1 MLASRRVVESPVLG
15 AVHPTRCL
23 GKTARLSTMRA
34 TGIPGL
40 HPVEPITSCSVGD
53 GCDHQG
59 MRSPFIAVWRARLR
73 YWARRR
79 WDAIKNR
86 RGSEPDDAYFRM
98 AHALA
103 EKHSTS
109 GAEPQ
114 EAADR
119 ALSEAMDLLVEEGA
133 PSVAQ
138 ALKADAPRMLA
149 ERRRLD
155 RGFEKR
161 LRRRWGIALD
171 LYFMIAVACQEIGAE
186 GYGEALAQT
195 DDEDEN
201 GRALL
206 EALSGLHA
214 RTCRQSLEVL
224 SLLEAGFPK
233 AAHAVSRS
241 MHEGAVVAS
250 VLTEYGSTPEH
261 SDIGLRFLLFDHI
274 SNLMDAEEHQR
285 YAERINHEPFTD
297 QEMAALRT
305 TKAAVLER
313 FPDLD
318 RKMGWAGDLP
328 GLRKRTFEELE
339 VIAGIDHLRPYYT
352 WASHEVHAYP
362 KGVRLNQSGLDGDLW
377 KLAGRTNAG
386 LADPAQGALIA
397 LNQVTA
403 SMLTVPG
410 VASPSRI
417 VASRA
422 AMALLDEACE
432 EFVRIERELADERT
446 LTVW

>member
-1 MLASRRVVESPVLG
+1 MSISS
-15 AVHPTRCL
+15 
-23 GKTARLSTMRA
+23 TAAL
-34 TGIPGL
+34 
-40 HPVEPITSCSVGD
+40 
-53 GCDHQG
+53 
-59 MRSPFIAVWRARLR
+59 WRARLR
-73 YWARRR
+73 YWVAARRR
-79 WDAIKNR
+79 AALRLLGRD
-86 RGSEPDDAYFRM
+86 SEPGDAYLRI
-98 AHALA
+98 AQALV
-103 EKHSTS
+103 EKHESS
-109 GAEPQ
+109 GMSSE
-114 EAADR
+114 
-119 ALSEAMDLLVEEGA
+119 EAMECGLVEALEILTEDG
-133 PSVAQ
+133 PPQVAA
-138 ALKADAPRMLA
+138 ALKADGPRMLA

-161 LRRRWGIALD
+161 LRLRWGGALD
-171 LYFMIAVACQEIGAE
+171 LYYMIAVAWQEMGAE
-186 GYGEALAQT
+186 GYQEASQRDE
-195 DDEDEN
+195 DDEHA
-201 GRALL
+201 RALL
-206 EALSGLHA
+206 EAVSGLQA
-214 RTCRQSLEVL
+214 RSCRQSLEVL

>member
-1 MLASRRVVESPVLG
+1 MNIS
-15 AVHPTRCL
+15 TT
-23 GKTARLSTMRA
+23 TAL
-34 TGIPGL
+34 
-40 HPVEPITSCSVGD
+40 
-53 GCDHQG
+53 
-59 MRSPFIAVWRARLR
+59 WRARLR
-73 YWARRR
+73 YWLAGRRR
-79 WDAIKNR
+79 VTLRLLGRASD
-86 RGSEPDDAYFRM
+86 SSDAYLRI
-98 AHALA
+98 AQALE
-103 EKHSTS
+103 EKHESS
-109 GAEPQ
+109 GMSSE
-114 EAADR
+114 
-119 ALSEAMDLLVEEGA
+119 EAMERGLVEALEILTEHG
-133 PSVAQ
+133 PPQVAA
-138 ALKADAPRMLA
+138 ALKADGPRMLA
-149 ERRRLD
+149 EHRRLD

-161 LRRRWGIALD
+161 IRQRWGTALD
-171 LYFMIAVACQEIGAE
+171 LYYMIAVACQEVGAE
-186 GYGEALAQT
+186 GYQEANQC
-195 DDEDEN
+195 DEGSESE
-201 GRALL
+201 RALL
-206 EALSGLHA
+206 EAMSGLQA
-214 RTCRQSLEVL
+214 RACRQSLEVL
-224 SLLEAGFPK
+224 SLLETGFPK

-261 SDIGLRFLLFDHI
+261 ADIGTRFLLFDHI
-274 SNLMDAEEHQR
+274 TNLMDAEEYQR
-285 YAERINHEPFTD
+285 YAERLKHEPFTD

-305 TKAAVLER
+305 TKAEVLER

-422 AMALLDEACE
+422 TMALLDEARE
-432 EFVRIERELADERT
+432 EFARIERELADERT

>member
-1 MLASRRVVESPVLG
+1 M
-15 AVHPTRCL
+15 
-23 GKTARLSTMRA
+23 
-34 TGIPGL
+34 
-40 HPVEPITSCSVGD
+40 SVGY

-59 MRSPFIAVWRARLR
+59 MRTSLSIAVWGARLR

-79 WDAIKNR
+79 WDAIKNS
-86 RGSEPDDAYFRM
+86 RGSEPDDAYFRI

-103 EKHSTS
+103 EKHSAS

-161 LRRRWGIALD
+161 LRERWGSALD
-171 LYFMIAVACQEIGAE
+171 LYFMIAVVCQEIGAE
-186 GYGEALAQT
+186 GYREALAQT
-195 DDEDEN
+195 DDEDEH

-206 EALSGLHA
+206 EAVSGLQA
-214 RTCRQSLEVL
+214 RACRQSLEVH
-224 SLLEAGFPK
+224 SLLERGFPK
-233 AAHAVSRS
+233 AAHVVSRS
-241 MHEGAVVAS
+241 MHEAAVVAA
-250 VLTEYGSTPEH
+250 VLSEFGTTPGNE
-261 SDIGLRFLLFDHI
+261 DIGVRYILFDHI
-274 SNLMDAEEHQR
+274 TTLMDAEEHQR
-285 YAERINHEPFTD
+285 YANRIDHEPFTD
-297 QEMAALRT
+297 EEMAAFLANKT
-305 TKAAVLER
+305 LVLER

-318 RKMGWAGDLP
+318 RRQGWAGDLP
-328 GLRKRTFEELE
+328 GLKKRTFEELE

-352 WASHEVHAYP
+352 WASHEVHASP
-362 KGVRLNQSGLDGDLW
+362 KGVRLNTMGLAGDQW
-377 KLAGRTNAG
+377 KLVGRTNSG

-403 SMLTVPG
+403 SVLTLQG

-422 AMALLDEACE
+422 AMVLLDEASN
-432 EFVRIERELADERT
+432 EFARIEREIAREDT
-446 LTVW
+446 LTVF

>member
-1 MLASRRVVESPVLG
+1 MSISS
-15 AVHPTRCL
+15 
-23 GKTARLSTMRA
+23 TAAL
-34 TGIPGL
+34 
-40 HPVEPITSCSVGD
+40 
-53 GCDHQG
+53 
-59 MRSPFIAVWRARLR
+59 WRARLR
-73 YWARRR
+73 YWVAARRR
-79 WDAIKNR
+79 AALRLLGRD
-86 RGSEPDDAYFRM
+86 SEPGDAYLRI
-98 AHALA
+98 AQALV
-103 EKHSTS
+103 EKHESS
-109 GAEPQ
+109 GMSSE
-114 EAADR
+114 
-119 ALSEAMDLLVEEGA
+119 EAMECGLVEALEILTEDG
-133 PSVAQ
+133 PPQVAA
-138 ALKADAPRMLA
+138 ALKADGPRMLA

-161 LRRRWGIALD
+161 LRQRWGSALD
-171 LYFMIAVACQEIGAE
+171 LYYMVAVACQEVGAE
-186 GYGEALAQT
+186 GYQEANQCDEGG
-195 DDEDEN
+195 DDE
-201 GRALL
+201 RALL
-206 EALSGLHA
+206 EAVSGLQA
-214 RTCRQSLEVL
+214 RACRQSLEVL

-274 SNLMDAEEHQR
+274 SNLMDAEEHKR

-297 QEMAALRT
+297 QEMAALRA

>member
-1 MLASRRVVESPVLG
+1 MSISS
-15 AVHPTRCL
+15 
-23 GKTARLSTMRA
+23 TAAL
-34 TGIPGL
+34 
-40 HPVEPITSCSVGD
+40 
-53 GCDHQG
+53 
-59 MRSPFIAVWRARLR
+59 WRARLR
-73 YWARRR
+73 YWVAARRR
-79 WDAIKNR
+79 AALRLLGRD
-86 RGSEPDDAYFRM
+86 SEPGDAYLRI
-98 AHALA
+98 AQALA
-103 EKHSTS
+103 EKHESS
-109 GAEPQ
+109 GMSSE
-114 EAADR
+114 
-119 ALSEAMDLLVEEGA
+119 EAMECGLVEALEILTEDG
-133 PSVAQ
+133 PPQVAA
-138 ALKADAPRMLA
+138 ALKADGPRMLA

-161 LRRRWGIALD
+161 LRQRWGSALD
-171 LYFMIAVACQEIGAE
+171 LYYMIAVACQEVGAE
-186 GYGEALAQT
+186 GYQEANQCDEGG
-195 DDEDEN
+195 DDE
-201 GRALL
+201 RALL
-206 EALSGLHA
+206 EAVSGLQA
-214 RTCRQSLEVL
+214 RACRQSLEVL

-274 SNLMDAEEHQR
+274 TNLMDAEEHQR

-397 LNQVTA
+397 LSQVTA
-403 SMLTVPG
+403 SMLTVSG

-446 LTVW
+446 LTVC

>member
-1 MLASRRVVESPVLG
+1 MSISS
-15 AVHPTRCL
+15 
-23 GKTARLSTMRA
+23 TAAL
-34 TGIPGL
+34 
-40 HPVEPITSCSVGD
+40 
-53 GCDHQG
+53 
-59 MRSPFIAVWRARLR
+59 WRARLR
-73 YWARRR
+73 YWVAARRR
-79 WDAIKNR
+79 AALRLLGRD
-86 RGSEPDDAYFRM
+86 SEPGDAYLRI
-98 AHALA
+98 AQALV
-103 EKHSTS
+103 EKHESS
-109 GAEPQ
+109 GMSSE
-114 EAADR
+114 
-119 ALSEAMDLLVEEGA
+119 EAMECRLVEAMEILTEDG
-133 PSVAQ
+133 PPQVAA
-138 ALKADAPRMLA
+138 ALKADGPRMLA

-161 LRRRWGIALD
+161 LRQRWGSALD
-171 LYFMIAVACQEIGAE
+171 LYYMVAVACQEVGAE
-186 GYGEALAQT
+186 GYQEANQCDEGG
-195 DDEDEN
+195 DDE
-201 GRALL
+201 RALL
-206 EALSGLHA
+206 EAVSGLQA
-214 RTCRQSLEVL
+214 RACRQSLEVL

-274 SNLMDAEEHQR
+274 SNLMDAEEHKR

-297 QEMAALRT
+297 QEMAALRA

>member
-1 MLASRRVVESPVLG
+1 MSISS
-15 AVHPTRCL
+15 
-23 GKTARLSTMRA
+23 TAAL
-34 TGIPGL
+34 
-40 HPVEPITSCSVGD
+40 
-53 GCDHQG
+53 
-59 MRSPFIAVWRARLR
+59 WRARLR
-73 YWARRR
+73 YWVAARIRAALR
-79 WDAIKNR
+79 LLCRD
-86 RGSEPDDAYFRM
+86 SEPGDAYLRI
-98 AHALA
+98 AQALP
-103 EKHSTS
+103 EKHESS
-109 GAEPQ
+109 GMSSE
-114 EAADR
+114 
-119 ALSEAMDLLVEEGA
+119 EAMECGLVEALEILTEDG
-133 PSVAQ
+133 PPQVAA
-138 ALKADAPRMLA
+138 ALKADGPRMLA

-161 LRRRWGIALD
+161 LRQRWGSALD
-171 LYFMIAVACQEIGAE
+171 LYYMVAVACQEVGAE
-186 GYGEALAQT
+186 GYQEANQCDEGG
-195 DDEDEN
+195 DDE
-201 GRALL
+201 RALL
-206 EALSGLHA
+206 EAVSGLQA
-214 RTCRQSLEVL
+214 RACRQSLEVL

-432 EFVRIERELADERT
+432 EFVRIERELVDERT

>member
-1 MLASRRVVESPVLG
+1 MSISS
-15 AVHPTRCL
+15 
-23 GKTARLSTMRA
+23 TAAL
-34 TGIPGL
+34 
-40 HPVEPITSCSVGD
+40 
-53 GCDHQG
+53 
-59 MRSPFIAVWRARLR
+59 WRARLR
-73 YWARRR
+73 YWVAARRR
-79 WDAIKNR
+79 AALRLLGRD
-86 RGSEPDDAYFRM
+86 SEPGDAYLRI
-98 AHALA
+98 AQALV
-103 EKHSTS
+103 EQHESS
-109 GAEPQ
+109 GMSSE
-114 EAADR
+114 
-119 ALSEAMDLLVEEGA
+119 EAMECGLVEALEILTEDG
-133 PSVAQ
+133 PPQVAA
-138 ALKADAPRMLA
+138 ALKADGPRMLA

-155 RGFEKR
+155 RGLEKR
-161 LRRRWGIALD
+161 LRQRWGSALD
-171 LYFMIAVACQEIGAE
+171 LYYMVAVACQEVGAE
-186 GYGEALAQT
+186 GYQEANQCDEGG
-195 DDEDEN
+195 DDE
-201 GRALL
+201 RALL
-206 EALSGLHA
+206 EAVSGLQA
-214 RTCRQSLEVL
+214 RACRQSLEVL

-250 VLTEYGSTPEH
+250 VLTEYGSTSEH

-305 TKAAVLER
+305 AKAAVLER

>member
-1 MLASRRVVESPVLG
+1 MSISS
-15 AVHPTRCL
+15 
-23 GKTARLSTMRA
+23 TAAL
-34 TGIPGL
+34 
-40 HPVEPITSCSVGD
+40 
-53 GCDHQG
+53 
-59 MRSPFIAVWRARLR
+59 WRARLR
-73 YWARRR
+73 YWVAARRR
-79 WDAIKNR
+79 AALRLLGRD
-86 RGSEPDDAYFRM
+86 SEPGDAYLRI
-98 AHALA
+98 AQALA
-103 EKHSTS
+103 EKHESS
-109 GAEPQ
+109 GMSSE
-114 EAADR
+114 
-119 ALSEAMDLLVEEGA
+119 EAMECGLVEALEILTEDG
-133 PSVAQ
+133 PPQVAA
-138 ALKADAPRMLA
+138 ALKADGPRMLA

-161 LRRRWGIALD
+161 LRQRWGSALD
-171 LYFMIAVACQEIGAE
+171 LYYMVAVACQEVGAE
-186 GYGEALAQT
+186 GYQEANQCDEGG
-195 DDEDEN
+195 DDE
-201 GRALL
+201 RALL
-206 EALSGLHA
+206 EAVSGLQA
-214 RTCRQSLEVL
+214 RACRQSLEVL

-377 KLAGRTNAG
+377 KLPGRTNAG

>member
-1 MLASRRVVESPVLG
+1 MSISS
-15 AVHPTRCL
+15 
-23 GKTARLSTMRA
+23 TAAL
-34 TGIPGL
+34 
-40 HPVEPITSCSVGD
+40 
-53 GCDHQG
+53 
-59 MRSPFIAVWRARLR
+59 WRARLR
-73 YWARRR
+73 YWVAARRR
-79 WDAIKNR
+79 AALRLLGRD
-86 RGSEPDDAYFRM
+86 SEPGDAYLRI
-98 AHALA
+98 AQALA
-103 EKHSTS
+103 EKHESS
-109 GAEPQ
+109 GMSSE
-114 EAADR
+114 
-119 ALSEAMDLLVEEGA
+119 EAMECGLVEALEILTEDG
-133 PSVAQ
+133 PPQVAA
-138 ALKADAPRMLA
+138 ALKADGPRMLA

-161 LRRRWGIALD
+161 LRQRWGSALD
-171 LYFMIAVACQEIGAE
+171 LYYMIAVACQEVGAE
-186 GYGEALAQT
+186 GYQEANQCDEGG
-195 DDEDEN
+195 DDE
-201 GRALL
+201 RALL
-206 EALSGLHA
+206 EAVSGLQA
-214 RTCRQSLEVL
+214 RACRQSLEVL

-261 SDIGLRFLLFDHI
+261 SEIGLRFLLFDHI
-274 SNLMDAEEHQR
+274 TNLMDAEEHQR

-362 KGVRLNQSGLDGDLW
+362 KGVRLNQSGLDGDLR

-432 EFVRIERELADERT
+432 EFARIERELADERT

>member
-1 MLASRRVVESPVLG
+1 MSISS
-15 AVHPTRCL
+15 
-23 GKTARLSTMRA
+23 TAAL
-34 TGIPGL
+34 
-40 HPVEPITSCSVGD
+40 
-53 GCDHQG
+53 
-59 MRSPFIAVWRARLR
+59 WRARLR
-73 YWARRR
+73 YWVAARRR
-79 WDAIKNR
+79 AAPRLLGRD
-86 RGSEPDDAYFRM
+86 SEPGDAYLRI
-98 AHALA
+98 AQALA
-103 EKHSTS
+103 GKHESS
-109 GAEPQ
+109 GMSSE
-114 EAADR
+114 
-119 ALSEAMDLLVEEGA
+119 EAMECGLVEALEILTEDG
-133 PSVAQ
+133 PPQVAA
-138 ALKADAPRMLA
+138 ALKADGPRILA

-161 LRRRWGIALD
+161 LRQRWGSALD
-171 LYFMIAVACQEIGAE
+171 LYYMIAVACQEVGAE
-186 GYGEALAQT
+186 GYQEANQCDEGG
-195 DDEDEN
+195 DDE
-201 GRALL
+201 RALL
-206 EALSGLHA
+206 EAVSGLQA
-214 RTCRQSLEVL
+214 RACRQSLEVL

-274 SNLMDAEEHQR
+274 TNLMDAEEHQR

-362 KGVRLNQSGLDGDLW
+362 KGVRLNQSGLDGDLR

-422 AMALLDEACE
+422 VMALLDEACE
-432 EFVRIERELADERT
+432 EFARIERELADERT

>member
-1 MLASRRVVESPVLG
+1 MSISSAAAL
-15 AVHPTRCL
+15 
-23 GKTARLSTMRA
+23 
-34 TGIPGL
+34 
-40 HPVEPITSCSVGD
+40 
-53 GCDHQG
+53 
-59 MRSPFIAVWRARLR
+59 WRARLR
-73 YWARRR
+73 YWVAARRR
-79 WDAIKNR
+79 AALRLLGRDP
-86 RGSEPDDAYFRM
+86 EPGDAYLRI
-98 AHALA
+98 AQALV
-103 EKHSTS
+103 EKHESS
-109 GAEPQ
+109 GMSSE
-114 EAADR
+114 
-119 ALSEAMDLLVEEGA
+119 EAMECGLVEALEILTEDG
-133 PSVAQ
+133 PPQVAA
-138 ALKADAPRMLA
+138 ALKADGPRMLA

-161 LRRRWGIALD
+161 LRQRWGSALD
-171 LYFMIAVACQEIGAE
+171 LYYMVAVACQEVGAE
-186 GYGEALAQT
+186 GYQEANQCDEGG
-195 DDEDEN
+195 DDE
-201 GRALL
+201 RALL
-206 EALSGLHA
+206 EAVSGLQA
-214 RTCRQSLEVL
+214 RACRQSLEVL

-432 EFVRIERELADERT
+432 EFVRIERELVDERT

>member
-1 MLASRRVVESPVLG
+1 MSISS
-15 AVHPTRCL
+15 
-23 GKTARLSTMRA
+23 TAAL
-34 TGIPGL
+34 
-40 HPVEPITSCSVGD
+40 
-53 GCDHQG
+53 
-59 MRSPFIAVWRARLR
+59 WRARLR
-73 YWARRR
+73 YWVAARRR
-79 WDAIKNR
+79 AALRLLGRD
-86 RGSEPDDAYFRM
+86 SEPGDAYLRI
-98 AHALA
+98 AQALV
-103 EKHSTS
+103 EKHESS
-109 GAEPQ
+109 GMSSE
-114 EAADR
+114 
-119 ALSEAMDLLVEEGA
+119 EAMECGLVEALEILTEDG
-133 PSVAQ
+133 PPQVAA
-138 ALKADAPRMLA
+138 ALKADGPRMLA

-161 LRRRWGIALD
+161 LRQRWGSALD
-171 LYFMIAVACQEIGAE
+171 LYYMVAVACQEVGAE
-186 GYGEALAQT
+186 GYQEANQCDEGG
-195 DDEDEN
+195 DDE
-201 GRALL
+201 RALL
-206 EALSGLHA
+206 EAVSGLQA
-214 RTCRQSLEVL
+214 RACRQSLEVL

-339 VIAGIDHLRPYYT
+339 VIAGSDHLRPYYT

-432 EFVRIERELADERT
+432 EFVRIERELTDEGT

>member
-1 MLASRRVVESPVLG
+1 MSISS
-15 AVHPTRCL
+15 
-23 GKTARLSTMRA
+23 TAAL
-34 TGIPGL
+34 
-40 HPVEPITSCSVGD
+40 
-53 GCDHQG
+53 
-59 MRSPFIAVWRARLR
+59 WRARLR
-73 YWARRR
+73 YWVAARRR
-79 WDAIKNR
+79 AALRLLGRD
-86 RGSEPDDAYFRM
+86 SEPGDAYLRI
-98 AHALA
+98 AQALA
-103 EKHSTS
+103 EKHESS
-109 GAEPQ
+109 GMSSE
-114 EAADR
+114 
-119 ALSEAMDLLVEEGA
+119 EAMECGLVEALEILTEDG
-133 PSVAQ
+133 PPQVAA
-138 ALKADAPRMLA
+138 ALKADGPRMLA

-161 LRRRWGIALD
+161 LRQRWGSALD
-171 LYFMIAVACQEIGAE
+171 LYYMIAVACQEVGAE
-186 GYGEALAQT
+186 GYQEANQCDEGG
-195 DDEDEN
+195 DDE
-201 GRALL
+201 RALL
-206 EALSGLHA
+206 EAVSGLQA
-214 RTCRQSLEVL
+214 RACRQSLEVL

-274 SNLMDAEEHQR
+274 TNLMDAEEHQR

-432 EFVRIERELADERT
+432 EFARIERKLADERT

>member
-1 MLASRRVVESPVLG
+1 MSISS
-15 AVHPTRCL
+15 
-23 GKTARLSTMRA
+23 TAAL
-34 TGIPGL
+34 
-40 HPVEPITSCSVGD
+40 
-53 GCDHQG
+53 
-59 MRSPFIAVWRARLR
+59 WRARLR
-73 YWARRR
+73 YWVAARRR
-79 WDAIKNR
+79 AALRLLGRD
-86 RGSEPDDAYFRM
+86 SEPGDAYLRI
-98 AHALA
+98 AQALV
-103 EKHSTS
+103 EKHESS
-109 GAEPQ
+109 GMSSE
-114 EAADR
+114 
-119 ALSEAMDLLVEEGA
+119 EAMECGLVEALEILTEDG
-133 PSVAQ
+133 PPQVAA
-138 ALKADAPRMLA
+138 ALKADGPRMLA

-161 LRRRWGIALD
+161 LRQRWGSALD
-171 LYFMIAVACQEIGAE
+171 LYYMVAVACQEVGAE
-186 GYGEALAQT
+186 GYQEANQCDEGGG
-195 DDEDEN
+195 DDE
-201 GRALL
+201 RALL
-206 EALSGLHA
+206 EAVSGLQA
-214 RTCRQSLEVL
+214 RACRQSLEVL

-261 SDIGLRFLLFDHI
+261 SDMGLRFLLFDHI

-339 VIAGIDHLRPYYT
+339 IIAGIDHLRPYYT

-432 EFVRIERELADERT
+432 EFVRIERELVDERT

>member
-1 MLASRRVVESPVLG
+1 MSISS
-15 AVHPTRCL
+15 
-23 GKTARLSTMRA
+23 TAAL
-34 TGIPGL
+34 
-40 HPVEPITSCSVGD
+40 
-53 GCDHQG
+53 
-59 MRSPFIAVWRARLR
+59 WRARLR
-73 YWARRR
+73 YWVVARRR
-79 WDAIKNR
+79 AALRLLGRD
-86 RGSEPDDAYFRM
+86 SEPGDAYLRI
-98 AHALA
+98 AQALA
-103 EKHSTS
+103 EKHESS
-109 GAEPQ
+109 GMSSE
-114 EAADR
+114 
-119 ALSEAMDLLVEEGA
+119 EAMECGLVEALEMLTEDG
-133 PSVAQ
+133 PPQVAA
-138 ALKADAPRMLA
+138 ALKADGPRMLA

-161 LRRRWGIALD
+161 LRQRWGSALD
-171 LYFMIAVACQEIGAE
+171 LYYMVAVACQEVGAE
-186 GYGEALAQT
+186 GYQEANQCDEGG
-195 DDEDEN
+195 DDE
-201 GRALL
+201 RALL
-206 EALSGLHA
+206 EAVSGLQA
-214 RTCRQSLEVL
+214 RACRQSLEVL

-274 SNLMDAEEHQR
+274 TNLMDAEEHQR